1 MDRRRRNREKENR
14 ERRKRL
20 IIASVA
26 VVCLIFG
33 GAFLLVKL
41 FSPSGERV
49 NTASG
54 ENTLS
59 QNAQQGEQQVT
70 QTVPFQSYG
79 TPEESEDVTTREN
92 RVTGAVTDAAPA
104 TASTDTADEDASD
117 NGASDPDDTESIL
130 ENMSLEEKVAQLFFI
145 TPEELTGYQLVTQC
159 GDTTYAALNRYP
171 VGGLIYFTGNLE
183 TPDQTRDMI
192 DKAKAYMQRETG
204 IPLFT
209 GVDEEGGRVVRVAEN
224 NAFNV
229 TRFRPMGEMAAS
241 GNADEVYNAG
251 NAIGAYLNDLGFNL
265 DFAPVADVITNPANT
280 AIGDRSFGDDKDRV
294 SEMAKAFAQGL
305 SANDVLAVYKHFPG
319 HGGTGEDTH
328 DGYAFTMRTKEELLE
343 TELVPFRK
351 AIDDGI
357 GMIMVA
363 HISLPALT
371 GDDTPATLSKEIVT
385 DLLRD
390 EMGFEGVIITDAL
403 NMGAIANTYTAG
415 ESAVYALQAGC
426 DMLLMPADFKT
437 AYQAVLGAVRD
448 GTLSGTQIDRS
459 VLRILDLKQR
469 IRP

>member
-33 GAFLLVKL
+33 SAFLLVKL

-54 ENTLS
+54 ENALS
-59 QNAQQGEQQVT
+59 QNASQGEQVT

-79 TPEESEDVTTREN
+79 TQEESEDVTTREN

-104 TASTDTADEDASD
+104 TASTDTADEDASA
-117 NGASDPDDTESIL
+117 GGTSDPDDEGSLL

-145 TPEELTGYQLVTQC
+145 TPEALTGYQQVTQC
-159 GDTTYAALNRYP
+159 GNTTYAALKEYP

-192 DKAKAYMQRETG
+192 GKAKEYMRRETG

-229 TRFRPMGEMAAS
+229 TRFRPMGEIAAS
-241 GNADEVYNAG
+241 GNADEIYNAG
-251 NAIGAYLNDLGFNL
+251 NAIGAYLNDLGFNI

-280 AIGDRSFGDDKDRV
+280 AIGDRSFGNDKDRV
-294 SEMAKAFAQGL
+294 AEMAKAFTQGL

-319 HGGTGEDTH
+319 HGGTEADTH
-328 DGYAFTMRTKEELLE
+328 EGYAYSMRTKEELLE
-343 TELVPFRK
+343 NELVPFRK
-351 AIDDGI
+351 AIDEGI
-357 GMIMVA
+357 GMIMTA

-371 GDDTPATLSKEIVT
+371 GNDIPATLSEEIVT

-426 DMLLMPADFKT
+426 DMLLMPSDFKT
-437 AYQAVLGAVRD
+437 AYRAVLAAVRD
-448 GTLSGTQIDRS
+448 GTLSETRIDRS
-459 VLRILDLKQR
+459 VTRILELKKT
-469 IRP
+469 IRE